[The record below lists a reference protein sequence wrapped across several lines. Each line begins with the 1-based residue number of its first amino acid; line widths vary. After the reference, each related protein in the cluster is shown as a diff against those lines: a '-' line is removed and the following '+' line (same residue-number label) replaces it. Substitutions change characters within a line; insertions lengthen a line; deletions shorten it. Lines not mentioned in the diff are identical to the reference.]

1 MSYQDQSALY
11 RGADRGRME
20 MCIREQAFIF
30 SADGR
35 PDIAA
40 LGMGV
45 VGGNMQDIDAVM
57 AATCVHQNWAQI
69 AGGDDGALTGAVQE
83 VWPTVAA
90 ARYPAAAQADT
101 AGITEESRGA
111 L

>member
-1 MSYQDQSALY
+1 MSYQEQSDLY
-11 RGADRGRME
+11 RNVAERGRME
-20 MCIREQAFIF
+20 MAVREQGYIF

-45 VGGNMQDIDAVM
+45 AAGNLTDIDAVV
-57 AATCVHQNWAQI
+57 AAICTGPNS
-69 AGGDDGALTGAVQE
+69 GELGDDAALLSAVQS

-90 ARYPAAAQADT
+90 ARYPA
-101 AGITEESRGA
+101 E
-111 L
+111 